1 MLINIDYYVNEL
13 IIFSYMEMRGRV
25 KTIRNRN
32 VTMISVKCIIE
43 RLCTCNIMQNC
54 TENKFSK
61 TCH

>member
-1 MLINIDYYVNEL
+1 MLINIDYYVNDL
-13 IIFSYMEMRGRV
+13 IIFNIMEMRGRV

-32 VTMISVKCIIE
+32 VTIISVKCIIE
-43 RLCTCNIMQNC
+43 RVCTCNIIQNC